1 MYTLEMA
8 YAHMRSLQE
17 LADRSRAHKSPIA
30 AARADKVS
38 RPVRGKKR

>member
-17 LADRSRAHKSPIA
+17 LADRSRDHQLATSH
-30 AARADKVS
+30 RADKA
-38 RPVRGKKR
+38 RTARGNKKKR

>member
-17 LADRSRAHKSPIA
+17 LADRSRAHKSPTA

>member
-17 LADRSRAHKSPIA
+17 LADRSRTHELA
-30 AARADKVS
+30 ASHRADKA
-38 RPVRGKKR
+38 RAPRGAKKKR

>member
-17 LADRSRAHKSPIA
+17 LADRSRAHQLA
-30 AARADKVS
+30 AAHRADKA
-38 RPVRGKKR
+38 RTARGSKKKR